1 MVATNRTY
9 GGPAVVQHL
18 RRASLVFDVEH
29 SAAMDPDLVE
39 SQPAETPPPSGRLEE
54 LYVRNAPGALRLAY
68 FLTGNRELAED
79 LVQEAFVRVAG
90 RFRHLRIPDAFD
102 AYLRRTVVNLFTS
115 HLRRT
120 KLERAYVERNGA
132 DARVSAFEPGDPA
145 ARDELWRALHTLPE
159 RQRAAIVLR
168 FYEDLSERQS
178 AEILGCST
186 GALNQLVV
194 RGMAA
199 LRTQIGDDEG

>member
-1 MVATNRTY
+1 M
-9 GGPAVVQHL
+9 
-18 RRASLVFDVEH
+18 
-29 SAAMDPDLVE
+29 AMDPGVTE
-39 SQPAETPPPSGRLEE
+39 PEPMRAPAPAGRLED

-90 RFRHLRIPDAFD
+90 RFRHLRMPDAFD
-102 AYLRRTVVNLFTS
+102 TYLRRTIVNLFTS
-115 HLRRT
+115 QMRRT
-120 KLERAYVERNGA
+120 KLERAFVARHGA
-132 DARVSAFEPGDPA
+132 EPAVAGEPSDPA
-145 ARDELWRALHTLPE
+145 ARDQLWRAIHTLPE

-168 FYEDLSERQS
+168 FYEDLSEQRS
-178 AEILGCST
+178 AEILGCSP

-199 LRTQIGDDEG
+199 LREQIGDDER

>member
-1 MVATNRTY
+1 MDERRDGSPTTEAAA
-9 GGPAVVQHL
+9 PA
-18 RRASLVFDVEH
+18 
-29 SAAMDPDLVE
+29 
-39 SQPAETPPPSGRLEE
+39 GRLEE

-90 RFRHLRIPDAFD
+90 RFRHLRMPDAFD
-102 AYLRRTVVNLFTS
+102 AYLRRTIVNLFTS
-115 HLRRT
+115 QLRRT
-120 KLERAYVERNGA
+120 KLERAYVARHGA
-132 DARVSAFEPGDPA
+132 GPA
-145 ARDELWRALHTLPE
+145 AASESRDPEAHDELWRALHTLPE

-168 FYEDLSERQS
+168 FYEDLPEHQS
-178 AEILGCST
+178 AEVLGCST

-199 LRTQIGDDEG
+199 LRMQIGEDEA

>member
-1 MVATNRTY
+1 MER
-9 GGPAVVQHL
+9 
-18 RRASLVFDVEH
+18 
-29 SAAMDPDLVE
+29 SAAMDPDVTE
-39 SQPAETPPPSGRLEE
+39 SRPAEAPPPAGRLED
-54 LYVRNAPGALRLAY
+54 LYVRNAPGGLRLAY

-90 RFRHLRIPDAFD
+90 RFRHLRMPDAFD
-102 AYLRRTVVNLFTS
+102 AYLRRTIVNLFTS

-120 KLERAYVERNGA
+120 KLERAYLARRGA
-132 DARVSAFEPGDPA
+132 DPSVASEHGDPA
-145 ARDELWRALHTLPE
+145 ARDQLWRALHTLPE

-168 FYEDLSERQS
+168 FYEDLSEHAS

-199 LRTQIGDDEG
+199 LRTQIGDDQR

>member
-1 MVATNRTY
+1 M
-9 GGPAVVQHL
+9 
-18 RRASLVFDVEH
+18 
-29 SAAMDPDLVE
+29 AMDPDVTE
-39 SQPAETPPPSGRLEE
+39 SERTEAQAPLSRLED

-90 RFRHLRIPDAFD
+90 RFRHLRMPEAFD
-102 AYLRRTVVNLFTS
+102 AYLRRSVVNLFTS
-115 HLRRT
+115 HLRRA
-120 KLERAYVERNGA
+120 KLERAYVARHGTDPSVVSER
-132 DARVSAFEPGDPA
+132 GDPA

-168 FYEDLSERQS
+168 FYEDLSEHQS

-199 LRTQIGDDEG
+199 LREQIGDEEA